1 MKASTQSESAIII
14 PGILYFGFSWTRP
27 IKLMFVLLCS
37 PARSSE
43 FFMDRFPFELHK
55 DSLICCLSVFKAK
68 RVWFQL
74 IAPLVSKQDF
84 DETLLKNV
92 HLWSSDT
99 GPGTQN
105 GRIRMWKASL
115 VQTTAAWALQTERKT
130 CFSFR
135 LGPPDTVSGSF
146 LVLH

>member
-1 MKASTQSESAIII
+1 MSYYMKASTQSESAIII

-27 IKLMFVLLCS
+27 IKLMSVLLCS

-68 RVWFQL
+68 RLWFQL

-84 DETLLKNV
+84 DETLLK
-92 HLWSSDT
+92 LCISDHQT
-99 GPGTQN
+99 RGQEH
-105 GRIRMWKASL
+105 RMEEL
-115 VQTTAAWALQTERKT
+115 ECER
-130 CFSFR
+130 
-135 LGPPDTVSGSF
+135 PV
-146 LVLH
+146 